1 MKKNISLILSIVFA
15 VMVVSGIVWADGS
28 RWDTNIKRSS
38 DGYNLDLVSDVAGVT
53 NVVSVDLVD
62 AVTSITNTVTTKETL
77 SSDIEGLGLA
87 VVGTTAVE
95 LAFTGDTKTIFISS
109 VTGNTGQ
116 MYIGEST
123 VTNAGVGAMYVLN
136 PNDKISFDYNDS
148 SNAIYVVSSV
158 TPTSYI
164 AGAILQ

>member
-1 MKKNISLILSIVFA
+1 MKKNISLMVAVVWA
-15 VMVVSGIVWADGS
+15 VMVIAGIVWADGS
-28 RWDTNIKRSS
+28 SWETNIKRST
-38 DGYNLDLVSDVAGVT
+38 DAQTIDT
-53 NVVSVDLVD
+53 VD
-62 AVTSITNTVTTKETL
+62 AVTSITNTVTTSESL
-77 SSDIEGLGLA
+77 SDDIEGLGLA

-95 LAFTGDTKTIFISS
+95 LAFTGDTKTVFISS

-116 MYIGEST
+116 LYIGESN

-136 PNDKISFDYNDS
+136 VNEKISFDYDDS
-148 SNAIYVVSSV
+148 SNALYVVSSV